1 MARLVLVVLALSS
14 LGFEWEG
21 RLTRLR
27 RELTDP
33 DPARRREVVQLLSSY
48 PAAEVR
54 EPLLAALEDEDA
66 GVRAEA
72 AEAVGRVRMNEAV
85 PRLLDWLDDPDA
97 DVRAAAARALG
108 QIGADGTVPQLVRVL
123 GDAHGEVRRAGVEAL
138 AAVGGDEV
146 VVPLLGRLDDVDG
159 RVRTLAAQ
167 LLGNMGDLRAVVPL
181 VGRARDDAPEV
192 RAAVY
197 SALGDLGDDR
207 AVPALVQG
215 LRDDAPEPRLAAVGA
230 LGRLGSEE
238 AVRPLVAL
246 MTSPDPRLPRAV
258 TAALGQIGGELA
270 RGSLV
275 EALQEPRTRAMAAQ
289 TLVERARR
297 SARTGGD
304 GESDQITL
312 ALAAA
317 LDQADE
323 PGHATQ
329 VARTLLEVSSF
340 HSIEP
345 AAPALLAALREGRG
359 EPPAAL
365 RALGA
370 TGSPDALVP
379 LLERLRAEEVHIR
392 LAVLEALRR
401 YFEKAEPD
409 GRAADPLLAVLG
421 HVTEPERQPVIGLL
435 GRVGARRSL
444 PTLRTLLSHRDPEL
458 RLAAVRAIGDIGDP
472 DGAPALLALL
482 DDTDGRLRFEAAR
495 AAGAAASA
503 EVVRDLLARLRRREP
518 TDRHAALMA
527 LARALPRL
535 AEADAL
541 PADNADAARSLLL
554 ELAAGDDLGL
564 AARALDVLVA
574 WHPSDAAAPLAALLE
589 RAGPRRS
596 LMVTR
601 AIGALDHDAAR
612 AALRGLLEQ
621 PSTTLQTQA
630 ASVMGEHGTAEE
642 AQLLLERGADLP
654 WPASAAAAFALAR
667 LARRGVLQEAGP
679 QDAAHAGLC
688 RLGAS
693 HDPFVRA
700 NVATA
705 LAALAAPPCASGPHP
720 LGWLERR
727 HAGVVRAA
735 AARWARAAA
744 DAGHVPRATVA
755 EALER
760 CASEPLAPEV
770 AEVCASPA
778 LPPMNTEA
786 DVYAYAPDGERVLGS
801 HLLALRLSDG
811 SVWVTRS
818 DPNGHLRLSNAP
830 AGALALE
837 DPAATPLEP

>member
-1 MARLVLVVLALSS
+1 MGWVSRILIVALAVSS
-14 LGFEWEG
+14 FGFEWEG

-27 RELTDP
+27 REMEDP

-48 PAAEVR
+48 PASEVQGA
-54 EPLLAALEDEDA
+54 LLAALEDEDA

-72 AEAVGRVRMNEAV
+72 AEAVGRVRLPEAV
-85 PRLLDWLDDPDA
+85 PRLLDWLDDPEA

-108 QIGADGTVPQLVRVL
+108 QIAADGTVPQLVRVL
-123 GDAHGEVRRAGVEAL
+123 GDAHSEVRRAGVEAL
-138 AAVGGDEV
+138 AAIGGDEV
-146 VVPLLGRLDDVDG
+146 VVPLLGRLDDVDV

-167 LLGNMGDLRAVVPL
+167 LLGNLGDRRAVVPL

-197 SALGDLGDDR
+197 AALGDLGDDR

-246 MTSPDPRLPRAV
+246 MESPDTRLPRAV
-258 TAALGQIGGELA
+258 TAALGQIEGEVA
-270 RGSLV
+270 RAALV
-275 EALQEPRTRAMAAQ
+275 EALRPPRTRPMAAQ

-297 SARTGGD
+297 GARD
-304 GESDQITL
+304 GQDGSGAITR
-312 ALAAA
+312 ALAEA
-317 LDQADE
+317 LETADD
-323 PGHATQ
+323 PAHATQ
-329 VARTLLEVSSF
+329 LARTLLAVSSF
-340 HSIEP
+340 DSIAA

-359 EPPAAL
+359 EPPATL

-370 TGSPDALVP
+370 TGAPEALVP

-401 YFEKAEPD
+401 YFAEAEPD

-421 HVTEPERQPVIGLL
+421 HVSEAERQPVIGLL
-435 GRVGARRSL
+435 GTVGATRAL

-472 DGAPALLALL
+472 EGAPALLALL

-495 AAGAAASA
+495 AAGAAASP
-503 EVVRDLLARLRRREP
+503 EVIRDLLSRLRRREP
-518 TDRHAALMA
+518 TDRHAVLMA

-535 AEADAL
+535 AADEAL
-541 PADNADAARSLLL
+541 PP
-554 ELAAGDDLGL
+554 ELAETSRELMVEVASGDDLGL

-574 WHPSDAAAPLAALLE
+574 WHPPEAAEPLASLLE

-596 LMVTR
+596 LMITR

-612 AALRGLLEQ
+612 AALRRLMDD
-621 PSTTLQTQA
+621 PSSSVQTQA
-630 ASVMGEHGTAEE
+630 ASVMGERGGPEE
-642 AQLLLERGADLP
+642 AALLLERGPELS

-667 LARRGVLQEAGP
+667 MARRGVL
-679 QDAAHAGLC
+679 DADAHEGLC
-688 RLGAS
+688 RMSTS

-705 LAALAAPPCASGPHP
+705 LGALSAPPCPSGAHP

-735 AARWARAAA
+735 AARWASAAAEAGHLPRAA
-744 DAGHVPRATVA
+744 VT

-760 CASEPLAPEV
+760 CAAEPLAPE
-770 AEVCASPA
+770 AAAVCASPTWPA
-778 LPPMNTEA
+778 LDAEA

-801 HLLALRLSDG
+801 RLLALRLSDG

-818 DPNGHLRLSNAP
+818 DPNGHLRLSGAP
-830 AGALALE
+830 AGALTLE